1 MSVVHCSVIWEFD
14 FDRVGCYGDS
24 GVPTVKKWLV
34 LPVSAIEGETVG
46 GEGPSAAVET
56 CMLVFTLLL
65 VCSVSGSTLLLL
77 GVPPFQGFEGVPS
90 LGRSGVGRSGR
101 L

>member
-1 MSVVHCSVIWEFD
+1 MVTSS
-14 FDRVGCYGDS
+14 S
-24 GVPTVKKWLV
+24 GVPTAKKWLV
-34 LPVSAIEGETVG
+34 LPTSAIDGETVG

-65 VCSVSGSTLLLL
+65 VCFVSGSTLLLL

-90 LGRSGVGRSGR
+90 VVRSVVGRWGR